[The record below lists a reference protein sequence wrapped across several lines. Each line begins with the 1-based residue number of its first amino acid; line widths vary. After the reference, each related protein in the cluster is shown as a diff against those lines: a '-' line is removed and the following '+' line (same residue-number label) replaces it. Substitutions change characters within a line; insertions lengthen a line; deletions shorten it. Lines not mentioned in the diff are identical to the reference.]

1 MEIIRKDIK
10 DPTLW
15 ETDGILKRYK
25 HNPILEAKKEHFW
38 ESKMVYNAAAFRI
51 DGISYIVYRGFGH
64 DHLSR
69 LGLAW
74 TKNGIDIIGRLPF
87 PVFEPVT
94 DYEMPSEENK
104 ASRSREKGGVEDP
117 RVTVIGDKLYMAYT
131 AFSELCQLAIASMDV
146 SVFKD
151 LVQCSSFGNYKSE
164 DSIRTEWN
172 EKWIRHGL
180 VFPENV
186 GKEIFSRNSCI
197 FPVNIDNKTIR
208 YAYIYRHQ
216 TSEVMIAYSDSPIG
230 PWEDHEVFIRPTE
243 AWEGER
249 MGICSPPIQTDD
261 GLFFVY
267 HGVDSIEQKNVRRNY
282 HLGGLY
288 LNFALKEGKITREV
302 RKIKQPIL
310 SPERG
315 YEEQSDWLEPRY
327 LYAVFSCGALPF
339 DDKNSV
345 EGDDEIIVYYGAGDV
360 RICAAK
366 VKNSDLKQMAEDII
380 PG

>member
-1 MEIIRKDIK
+1 MEIIRKDSK

-38 ESKMVYNAAAFRI
+38 EAKMVYNAAAFRI
-51 DGISYIVYRGFGH
+51 GEIAYLLYRGFGH
-64 DHLSR
+64 DHISR
-69 LGLAW
+69 FGLAW
-74 TKNGIDIIGRLPF
+74 TKNGVDIIGRLPF
-87 PVFEPVT
+87 PVFEPVE
-94 DYEMPSEENK
+94 DYEIPSDKNK
-104 ASRSREKGGVEDP
+104 AERPREKGGVEDP

-131 AFSELCQLAIASMDV
+131 AFSELCQLALATIES
-146 SVFKD
+146 SEFLE
-151 LVQCSSFGNYKSE
+151 LVQRSTFGDYESE
-164 DSIRTEWN
+164 DSIRAEWN
-172 EKWIRHGL
+172 KTWDRHGL

-186 GKEIFSRNSCI
+186 KKEIFSRNSCV
-197 FPVNIDNKTIR
+197 FPVEIDSKTVKF
-208 YAYIYRHQ
+208 AYIYRHQ

-230 PWEDHEVFIRPTE
+230 PWTDHKVFVKPTE

-249 MGICSPPIQTDD
+249 MGICSPPVQTDE

-267 HGVDSIEQKNVRRNY
+267 HGVDNVEQKNVRRNY

-288 LNFALKEGKITREV
+288 LKFSLEDGQIRREV
-302 RKIKQPIL
+302 RKIKKPIL

-315 YEEQSDWLEPRY
+315 YEEQSDWLEPRN

-339 DDKNSV
+339 ENKASIS
-345 EGDDEIIVYYGAGDV
+345 GDDEIIVYYGAGDV

-366 VKNSDLKQMAEDII
+366 VKNSDLKQLISNVK
-380 PG
+380 